1 MDTHILTRSITH
13 LSLSLSLSHTTQ
25 ACNLESGLLCTYGNL
40 CIVFTLCPL
49 DPACFCKTL
58 LAAEISL
65 RTSSDSQRRSTMPMS
80 KEERE
85 MRKASREQQRA
96 ERAAESNTEQQRATE
111 SNREQQR
118 AAESSREQQRA
129 AEGSRGQQRAAEGS
143 REQQR
148 ATQSNREQQ
157 RAAESS
163 REQQDQHCRQGLDTS
178 SQLYY
183 FVNSGSTRAIE
194 QTPRRVP

>member
-1 MDTHILTRSITH
+1 MEIWKRTISIGELETWTTMDTHILTRSITH

-85 MRKASREQQRA
+85 MRKASREQR
-96 ERAAESNTEQQRATE
+96 EQQRAT
-111 SNREQQR
+111 Q
-118 AAESSREQQRA
+118 SSREQQRA
-129 AEGSRGQQRAAEGS
+129 TE
-143 REQQR
+143 
-148 ATQSNREQQ
+148 SNREQQ

>member
-1 MDTHILTRSITH
+1 MEIWKRTISIGELETWTTMDTHILTRSITH

-96 ERAAESNTEQQRATE
+96 ERAAESNTEQQKATE
-111 SNREQQR
+111 SNREQPR
-118 AAESSREQQRA
+118 HSSSFRQILQKSIKNKRQATRETLLITGA
-129 AEGSRGQQRAAEGS
+129 
-143 REQQR
+143 
-148 ATQSNREQQ
+148 
-157 RAAESS
+157 
-163 REQQDQHCRQGLDTS
+163 H
-178 SQLYY
+178 
-183 FVNSGSTRAIE
+183 
-194 QTPRRVP
+194 